1 MKAVFVAGGTGGHV
15 YPALSVAREYKKSG
29 TEVYW
34 IGRKSSL
41 EQKLALE
48 ENFFFESIKTRAFRG
63 KSLSEKIFSIFFF
76 LLSVLSSIRILKK
89 IKPDFIFSCGGFT
102 SLGPGIAS
110 LFLNI
115 PLFIHEQNSVAGSA
129 NKLLSKISLKAFEG
143 FPSSFRKVSGVE
155 FVGNPIRGEI
165 TNFIKGKDVLKDNK
179 LEKFNLL
186 ILGGSQGSKQL
197 NSIVMNC
204 LEKIQEKVDWKITH
218 QTGESDKNRL
228 DKFYS
233 ELDLEVVV
241 VAFIKDIGKAYKEA
255 DLVISR
261 AGAMTISELIAM
273 EKPSI
278 LLPLPWATDNHQFLN
293 ASFLKENGL
302 AEIISS
308 KKENVSKL
316 ATLVSNL
323 ARNKE
328 KRLSMTNS
336 AKLAFVPNAE
346 KQIFLKINESIKD
359 KS

>member
-129 NKLLSKISLKAFEG
+129 NKLLSKISLKTFEG

>member
-15 YPALSVAREYKKSG
+15 YPALSVAREYKKFG
-29 TEVYW
+29 TDVYW

-41 EQKLALE
+41 EQRLALE
-48 ENFFFESIKTRAFRG
+48 ENFFFESIKTRGFRG
-63 KSLSEKIFSIFFF
+63 KGLSEKVYSIFFF
-76 LLSVLSSIRILKK
+76 FSSVLSSIRILKK

-115 PLFIHEQNSVAGSA
+115 PLFIHEQNSIAGSA
-129 NKLLSKISLKAFEG
+129 NKLLSKISLKTFEG
-143 FPSSFRKVSGVE
+143 FPSSFSKTSGVE

-165 TNFIKGKDVLKDNK
+165 TDYINEKGVLKENK
-179 LEKFNLL
+179 HKKFNLL
-186 ILGGSQGSKQL
+186 ILGGSQGSEQL

-204 LEKIQEKVDWKITH
+204 LEKIQEKVYWKITH
-218 QTGESDKNRL
+218 QTGKSDKNRL

-293 ASFLKENGL
+293 ASFLKEAGS
-302 AEIISS
+302 AEIITS

-316 ATLVSNL
+316 AALVSSL

-328 KRLSMTNS
+328 RRLSMTNS
-336 AKLAFVPNAE
+336 AKLAFAPNSA
-346 KQIFLKINESIKD
+346 KKIFTKINESIKD
-359 KS
+359 KP

>member
-15 YPALSVAREYKKSG
+15 YPALSVAREYKKFG
-29 TEVYW
+29 TEVFW

-278 LLPLPWATDNHQFLN
+278 LLPLPWAADNHQFLN